1 MTGQTPTCPRCQI
14 GVLRPELA
22 TYAGVYRGLFISAPS
37 VPCYHCDICSHRE
50 FDERALAYLDA
61 LVGQLSVPHEPN
73 RPAAAKA
80 SPAESDPSDL
90 GRQPP
95 LKR

>member
-1 MTGQTPTCPRCQI
+1 MPGQTPTCPRCQI
-14 GVLRPELA
+14 GVLRAELA

-37 VPCYHCDICSHRE
+37 VPCYTCDICGHRE

-61 LVGQLSVPHEPN
+61 LVGQLSLPHEPS
-73 RPAAAKA
+73 RPAAK
-80 SPAESDPSDL
+80 PAATDPDSNDL

-95 LKR
+95 LKP

>member
-1 MTGQTPTCPRCQI
+1 MNDHTPTCPRCQI
-14 GVLRPELA
+14 GILKPEVA

-37 VPCYHCDICSHRE
+37 VPSYRCDVCQHCE

-61 LVGQLSVPHEPN
+61 LVGQLSLPSEPM
-73 RPAAAKA
+73 RPPTKPA
-80 SPAESDPSDL
+80 SADTEAPDL

-95 LKR
+95 LKP